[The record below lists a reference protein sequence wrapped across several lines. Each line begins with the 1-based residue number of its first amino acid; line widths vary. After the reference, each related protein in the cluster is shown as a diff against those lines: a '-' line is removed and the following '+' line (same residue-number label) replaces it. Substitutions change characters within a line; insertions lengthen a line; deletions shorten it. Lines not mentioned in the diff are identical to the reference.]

1 MGKVKQEIMEQDIK
15 TWNII
20 EEQMKESESLSE
32 AIDRV
37 DRLMIQ
43 GVISIPLDC
52 DSWEELT
59 EQMHEHWQELWS
71 KYTSCSTN

>member
-43 GVISIPLDC
+43 GVIALPLDC
-52 DSWEELT
+52 DNWHELID
-59 EQMHEHWQELWS
+59 QMYEHWHEMWS
-71 KYTSCSTN
+71 KYTSWPT

>member
-43 GVISIPLDC
+43 GVISG
-52 DSWEELT
+52 
-59 EQMHEHWQELWS
+59 
-71 KYTSCSTN
+71 TN

>member
-52 DSWEELT
+52 DNWHELID
-59 EQMHEHWQELWS
+59 QMYEHWHEMWS
-71 KYTSCSTN
+71 KYTSWPT

>member
-43 GVISIPLDC
+43 GVIALPLDC
-52 DSWEELT
+52 DTWHELID
-59 EQMHEHWQELWS
+59 QMYEHWHEMWS
-71 KYTSCSTN
+71 KYTSWPT

>member
-20 EEQMKESESLSE
+20 EEHMKESESLSE

-43 GVISIPLDC
+43 GVIALPLDC
-52 DSWEELT
+52 DNWHELID
-59 EQMHEHWQELWS
+59 QMYEHWHEMWS
-71 KYTSCSTN
+71 KYTSWPT

>member
-1 MGKVKQEIMEQDIK
+1 MGKVKQELMEQDIK

-52 DSWEELT
+52 DNWHELID
-59 EQMHEHWQELWS
+59 QMYEHWHEMWS
-71 KYTSCSTN
+71 KYTSWPT